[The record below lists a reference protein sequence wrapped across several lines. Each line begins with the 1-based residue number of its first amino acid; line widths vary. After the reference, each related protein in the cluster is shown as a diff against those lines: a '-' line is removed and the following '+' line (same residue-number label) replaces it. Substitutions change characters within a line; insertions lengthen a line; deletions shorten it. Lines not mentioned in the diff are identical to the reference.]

1 MGIMKKL
8 IFLVLLSASI
18 THAEGSSLTGEE
30 LRLSYS
36 RETQRSHFTIGS
48 EFVNLSSSTTSML
61 GVGPRAGFEYGLTD
75 RLSMGSNV
83 AFAFQA
89 SGKQGAFFY
98 SSVNGTLRYAFRGSA
113 MKFTSIVS
121 KKDGE
126 AVYVSKP
133 FTQRRVTGLI
143 GMDQLF
149 LNGSTSIYPAVGA
162 TIGASYG
169 FGLLNR
175 EAELEVRY
183 SALTAND
190 NPISMIAFCANI
202 NLDF

>member
-1 MGIMKKL
+1 MKK
-8 IFLVLLSASI
+8 FLLLLTFVSSYSSAE
-18 THAEGSSLTGEE
+18 TSLLGAGD

-36 RETQRSHFTIGS
+36 RELSRAHFTIGS
-48 EFVNLSSSTTSML
+48 EVVSLSSDTTSVM
-61 GVGPRAGFEYGLTD
+61 GVGPRAGFEYALSE
-75 RLSMGSNV
+75 RWSMGTNV
-83 AFAFQA
+83 AFSFQVT
-89 SGKQGAFFY
+89 GKQGAFFF
-98 SSVNGTLRYAFRGSA
+98 SSVNGTFRYALRGSA

-126 AVYVSKP
+126 TVYFSKP
-133 FTQRRVTGLI
+133 FTQRRVTALI

-162 TIGASYG
+162 TVGLSYG
-169 FGLLNR
+169 FGLLDR

-183 SALTAND
+183 SSLTAND

>member
-1 MGIMKKL
+1 MKK
-8 IFLVLLSASI
+8 IFIVLCFYCSYAAADEDPLV
-18 THAEGSSLTGEE
+18 GGD

-36 RETQRSHFTIGS
+36 RELQRAHFTIGS
-48 EFVNLSSSTTSML
+48 EFVNLSSSTTSVL
-61 GVGPRAGFEYGLTD
+61 GVGPRAGFEYGLMD
-75 RLSMGSNV
+75 RWSIGSNV

-89 SGKQGAFFY
+89 NGKQGALFY
-98 SSVNGTLRYAFRGSA
+98 SSVNGTLRYALSGTA

-126 AVYVSKP
+126 SVYVSKP
-133 FTQRRVTGLI
+133 MTQRRATVLV

>member
-1 MGIMKKL
+1 MKKIL
-8 IFLVLLSASI
+8 VILCFLSSYASAETSLLGA
-18 THAEGSSLTGEE
+18 GD

-36 RETQRSHFTIGS
+36 RELRRAHFTIGS
-48 EFVNLSSSTTSML
+48 EFVNLSSDTASVL
-61 GVGPRAGFEYGLTD
+61 GAGPRAGFEYGLSD
-75 RLSMGSNV
+75 RWSMGTNV

-89 SGKQGAFFY
+89 TGKQGAFFY
-98 SSVNGTLRYAFRGSA
+98 SSVNGTFRYALRGSA
-113 MKFTSIVS
+113 MKFTSIVA

-126 AVYVSKP
+126 SVYVSKP
-133 FTQRRVTGLI
+133 FTQRRMTALI

-149 LNGSTSIYPAVGA
+149 LNGATSIYPAVGA
-162 TIGASYG
+162 TVGASYG
-169 FGLLNR
+169 FGLLDR

-190 NPISMIAFCANI
+190 NPISMIAFSANI

>member
-1 MGIMKKL
+1 MMKK
-8 IFLVLLSASI
+8 IFIVLCFYCSYAAAAEDPLV
-18 THAEGSSLTGEE
+18 GGD

-36 RETQRSHFTIGS
+36 RELQRAHFTIGS
-48 EFVNLSSSTTSML
+48 EFVNLSSSTTSVL
-61 GVGPRAGFEYGLTD
+61 GVGPRAGFEYGLMD
-75 RLSMGSNV
+75 RWSIGSNV

-89 SGKQGAFFY
+89 NGKQGALFY
-98 SSVNGTLRYAFRGSA
+98 SSVNGTLRYALSGTA

-126 AVYVSKP
+126 SVYVSKP
-133 FTQRRVTGLI
+133 MTQRRATVLV